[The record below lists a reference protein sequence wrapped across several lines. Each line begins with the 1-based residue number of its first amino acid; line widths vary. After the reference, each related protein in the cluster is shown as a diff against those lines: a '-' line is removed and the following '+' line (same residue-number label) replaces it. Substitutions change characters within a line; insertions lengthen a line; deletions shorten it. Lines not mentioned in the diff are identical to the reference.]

1 MASFASQLG
10 SLQQMSVQRRQI
22 QEADLGAVAELL
34 ARGFRFRTKGYWL
47 RGFARL
53 GARVVPAGYPRY
65 GLLLESGKRIVG
77 AILTIYSSVPTDGG
91 LAIRCNLSSW
101 YVDPDFR
108 GYASLLASFRDPV
121 VTFVNIS
128 PAENTWATIEAQGFR
143 CIREGWFLSLPAF
156 SRGVKRVRILPLR
169 DAQYDLPERALLQEH
184 AALGCIVLV
193 LESAGEH
200 FPFVFAPRRILYRSI
215 PTIKL
220 AWCRDFADYLRF
232 AGPIGRHLLS
242 RGMPGVVVDNDP
254 RVGELTGLPIERSR
268 RYYVRGPH
276 PPRTG
281 DLAYTE
287 TVFFGS

>member
-1 MASFASQLG
+1 
-10 SLQQMSVQRRQI
+10 MSVQRRPI

-47 RGFARL
+47 RGLARL

-77 AILTIYSSVPTDGG
+77 AILTIYSSVPADGG

-101 YVDPDFR
+101 YVDPEFR
-108 GYASLLASFRDPV
+108 GYAPLLASFRDPA
-121 VTFVNIS
+121 VTYVNIS

-143 CIREGWFLSLPAF
+143 CIREGWFLSFPAL
-156 SRGVKRVRILPLR
+156 SRRGEPVRIKPLSSVP
-169 DAQYDLPERALLQEH
+169 QELPERPLLEGH
-184 AALGCIVLV
+184 AQLGCIVLV

-215 PTIKL
+215 PTMKL
-220 AWCRDFADYLRF
+220 AWCRDFADYVRF

-242 RGMPGVVVDNDP
+242 RGMPGVVVDNDA
-254 RVGELTGLPIERSR
+254 RVRDLTGFPIERTR
-268 RYYVRGPH
+268 RYYARGPN
-276 PPRTG
+276 PPRSG

-287 TVFFGS
+287 TVFFGG